1 MKQFSI
7 FILLLLFSYAG
18 NAADWTLVPS
28 NDGYWI
34 KTSNNEKHELL
45 LAYKDNKPHFLLIL
59 NTDSP
64 EPDRP
69 IPVKIKIDKGAWIQS
84 KLNPLNKR
92 SEQIIFRI
100 EVDSNSEFGLISRM
114 IAGIQWSVNFNSGP
128 NKNKPVVFS
137 LLGFTVAFNDLL
149 IANEIGSLEQAWL
162 IKHRKDRELYCLLTT
177 NISIQA
183 IEHRL
188 QGKSYAKT
196 LTSIPKTQYS
206 IIDEQFGEII
216 NQVYQLPKKDLP
228 YVPRAEKHLMFSR
241 CMKKIFQ

>member
-7 FILLLLFSYAG
+7 FILLILFSCTG
-18 NAADWTLVPS
+18 NAADWKLIPS

-34 KTSNNEKHELL
+34 KTTNNENHQLL

-64 EPDRP
+64 EPDKP
-69 IPVKIKIDKGAWIQS
+69 IPIKIKIDKGAWIQS
-84 KLNPLNKR
+84 KLKPLEKQ
-92 SEQIIFRI
+92 SEQIIFRF
-100 EVDSNSEFGLISRM
+100 EVDSNSEYGLISRM
-114 IAGIQWSVNFNSGP
+114 IAGIQWSINFNSGP
-128 NKNKPVVFS
+128 NKNNAINFS

-162 IKHRKDRELYCLLTT
+162 IEHRKDRELYCLLTT
-177 NISIQA
+177 NISILA

-206 IIDEQFGEII
+206 IIDEHFGEII
-216 NQVYQLPKKDLP
+216 NQVYQLPYKNLP

-241 CMKKIFQ
+241 CMKKTFQ